1 MKETAMLNLNEQNIT
16 QAVIARLAEMPDNRL
31 KEIFVNLIQHLHAFA
46 RETKLT
52 ENEWKQGIDF
62 LTETGHKCSDIRQE
76 FILLSDTLGL
86 SQLVVAQNHQ
96 RSSNATEQ
104 TVFGPFYVPG
114 APILPNHG
122 ADIANGAPG
131 EPCFVSTSVKTST
144 GEPLAGVTVDVWQAD
159 AEGYYDVQG
168 TEWSTDNMSLRARFV
183 TDDSGTLSFS
193 TIKPRHYPV
202 PTDGTVGRM
211 LEAMHRHPMR
221 PAHIHFMAQKAG
233 YDTLITHI
241 FLDGDPYLDSDT
253 VFGVRSTCIGQF
265 SQHPPGTA
273 PDGTTMSV
281 PFHTMTCELLL
292 DPVDTA
298 DGHGRS

>member
-1 MKETAMLNLNEQNIT
+1 MRNLNEDNIT
-16 QAVIARLAEMPDNRL
+16 QAVIARLADMPDGRL
-31 KEIFVNLIQHLHAFA
+31 KGIFVNLIQHLHAFA
-46 RETKLT
+46 RETGLT
-52 ENEWKQGIDF
+52 EDEWKKGIDF
-62 LTETGHKCSDIRQE
+62 LTETGHRCTDIRHE

-96 RSSNATEQ
+96 RSGKATEQ
-104 TVFGPFYVPG
+104 TVFGPFFIPG
-114 APILPNHG
+114 APVLPGHG
-122 ADIANGAPG
+122 ADISNDAAG
-131 EPCFVSTSVKTST
+131 EPCFVSTSVKTTT
-144 GEPLAGVTVDVWQAD
+144 GEPLAGVTIDVWQAD
-159 AEGYYDVQG
+159 AEGYYDVQDPD
-168 TEWSTDNMSLRARFV
+168 WSDRDMSLRARFV
-183 TDDSGTLSFS
+183 TDESGTLMFR
-193 TIKPRHYPV
+193 TVKPRHYPV

-221 PAHIHFMAQKAG
+221 PAHIHFMAQKDG

-273 PDGTTMSV
+273 PDGTSMSV

-292 DPVDTA
+292 DPV
-298 DGHGRS
+298 HGPNGARHY